1 MIRRKLVCQSIF
13 EYLLYNINAL
23 IKLFGVAGIHGILAP
38 ETVPPT
44 TLPGAESVSNQ
55 MESVDQ
61 PQRIINLVKNWDV
74 TVSIVFYLFRIFWIL
89 FLFLIL

>member
-1 MIRRKLVCQSIF
+1 MCQSIF

-38 ETVPPT
+38 EIVPPT

-74 TVSIVFYLFRIFWIL
+74 TVSIVFYLFRIFLDLVFIPHTMSCAS
-89 FLFLIL
+89 

>member
-1 MIRRKLVCQSIF
+1 MCQSIF

-23 IKLFGVAGIHGILAP
+23 IKLFGVAGIHGIFAP
-38 ETVPPT
+38 EIVPPT

>member
-1 MIRRKLVCQSIF
+1 MCQSIF